1 MTGLEGKV
9 ALITGAARG
18 QGRSHALRLASEG
31 ADIIALDICADI
43 DTMDYPNATPADLK
57 ETVAQVEA
65 LGRRIVAVE
74 TDVRDAAATRAAVD
88 RGFETFGRIDI
99 VLSNAGIVRLSDGPD
114 DYAQMW
120 QDVVST
126 NLSGGFHVVNAAVPH
141 IISGGRGGSVV
152 FTGSTAGVR
161 PTPSLNTAA
170 LAYTASK
177 WGLVGICKQ
186 YAASLA
192 EHSIRVNIV
201 HPTGVAS
208 GMTMNEAM
216 GGSLR
221 RRPPAATTPSRRCR
235 MRCRSRSC
243 SRATSPTPSRSWSPI
258 RRSGLPASR
267 CPWTRASPSAEPG
280 SSDGGQCRL
289 GWHDEH
295 RHPAIGR
302 RVQVGDGHDDEEA
315 A

>member
-1 MTGLEGKV
+1 MTGLDGKV
-9 ALITGAARG
+9 ALVTGAARG
-18 QGRSHALRLASEG
+18 QGRSHAVRLASEG

-43 DTMDYPNATPADLK
+43 ATMDYPNATPADLQ
-57 ETVAQVEA
+57 ETVDQVRA
-65 LGRRIVAVE
+65 LGRRIVAIE
-74 TDVRDAAATRAAVD
+74 ADVRDAAATRSAVD
-88 RGFETFGRIDI
+88 QGYESLGRIDI
-99 VLSNAGIVRLSDGPD
+99 VLSNAGIVRLSEGPD

-126 NLSGGFHVVNAAVPH
+126 NLSGGFHVVDAAIPH
-141 IISGGRGGSVV
+141 LVAGGRGGSIV

-161 PTPSLNTAA
+161 PTANLNTAA

-216 GGSLR
+216 GRL
-221 RRPPAATTPSRRCR
+221 AA
-235 MRCRSRSC
+235 
-243 SRATSPTPSRSWSPI
+243 
-258 RRSGLPASR
+258 
-267 CPWTRASPSAEPG
+267 
-280 SSDGGQCRL
+280 
-289 GWHDEH
+289 
-295 RHPAIGR
+295 
-302 RVQVGDGHDDEEA
+302 EA
-315 A
+315 AAGGKNSIAAMQNALPVEILQPSDISDTIAFLVSDQAKWITGVSLPVDAGFSIR